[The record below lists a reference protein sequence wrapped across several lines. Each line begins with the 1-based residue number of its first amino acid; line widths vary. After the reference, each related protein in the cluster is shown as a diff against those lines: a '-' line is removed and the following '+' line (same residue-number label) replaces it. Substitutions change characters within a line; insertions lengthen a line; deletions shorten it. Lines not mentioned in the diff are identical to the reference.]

1 MNQDKLNNISN
12 QDKELLSRYIDVFD
26 ILKAKVSK
34 EKYIVYGA
42 GNIGALFFKK
52 NNAAVVYFADKDEK
66 KIGTRYCG
74 REVLPIDQMVRFQSE
89 YEIIVAA
96 GIEKIYDI
104 LSDLKKAGISKC
116 YVYQEEW

>member
-1 MNQDKLNNISN
+1 M
-12 QDKELLSRYIDVFD
+12 
-26 ILKAKVSK
+26 
-34 EKYIVYGA
+34 KYILFGA
-42 GNIGALFFKK
+42 GPYLREHIDEVKIK
-52 NNAAVVYFADKDEK
+52 YFEYIVDSDEK